1 MFCSDQ
7 VAHAQY
13 IAVGPEGRET
23 GALDGLFDHL
33 IALHADGYR
42 TFDFGVS
49 TTDQGRT
56 LNEGLARQKE
66 EFGASAV
73 VHDVY
78 RLAL

>member
-1 MFCSDQ
+1 
-7 VAHAQY
+7 
-13 IAVGPEGRET
+13 VGEEGREA

-33 IALHADGYR
+33 IAGHAESHRY
-42 TFDFGVS
+42 FDFGIS
-49 TTDQGRT
+49 TTDQGQV
-56 LNEGLARQKE
+56 LNEGLMRQKE